1 MDLSYSHVKVF
12 PVFGLG
18 RRTCLS
24 CDKTSALVVTVT
36 VTVTVRLREDQRRE
50 QTNIS
55 GQAGRSRYMCRVC
68 RGLEHLSR

>member
-1 MDLSYSHVKVF
+1 M
-12 PVFGLG
+12 
-18 RRTCLS
+18 S

-55 GQAGRSRYMCRVC
+55 GQPGQDDHDTCAVFAEGSSTYLGDRKTHKQKKKLKHYVKS
-68 RGLEHLSR
+68 